1 MSGLKVET
9 DRHYH
14 WYHSKSYRKRFFF
27 YTLQL

>member
-14 WYHSKSYRKRFFF
+14 WYHSKSYRKS
-27 YTLQL
+27 LQL

>member
-14 WYHSKSYRKRFFF
+14 WYHSKPYRKSFFLHF
-27 YTLQL
+27 TTL